1 MFSFHTIIAYQRTK
15 KKNASVHSISL
26 SKSENVTIK
35 ERQSQSAKQDFKG
48 N

>member
-1 MFSFHTIIAYQRTK
+1 MFSFSYDHSLSAYK
-15 KKNASVHSISL
+15 KKKASVHSISL
-26 SKSENVTIK
+26 PKSENVTIK